1 MNMLNQII
9 FEGKVYGEVKVRNLP
24 NGFKVAS
31 VYVRNERKNRE
42 RTEVVTVGVDA
53 YGNLADAMEGWASD
67 GRSVRIVGRLRPVTI
82 GETIVILAEHLDFNI
97 KEVE

>member
-31 VYVRNERKNRE
+31 VYVRNERK
-42 RTEVVTVGVDA
+42 TEKGQR
-53 YGNLADAMEGWASD
+53 W
-67 GRSVRIVGRLRPVTI
+67 
-82 GETIVILAEHLDFNI
+82 
-97 KEVE
+97 